1 MSVQNMWPLAFLMI
15 IPVIILLYLLKQKA
29 KDQTFSS
36 TLLWQEIYKNLEAKT
51 PFEKLK
57 QNILMY
63 LQILLM
69 LLLIFAL
76 MAPVLNKGGALQEHA
91 VVVIDNSASMQYLYE
106 GEETRLDYSKKL
118 AQREIDGLSENS
130 TVTLIVCGEKAN
142 VVYQGTD
149 KNTVKQRLKGVK
161 STLETGTLDMATNLV
176 NSLVADQSNVQVF
189 AYTDTDFDVSQWT
202 KGNEDAAL
210 VVENVYAKK
219 ENCSLDYVSYA
230 VGEKDVEILAKV
242 TNYGETDIT
251 QDVSLYVNSD
261 IADVQE
267 VTVPAKDSATIYFAN
282 QSLSVDGSV
291 TIKAELSAKDA
302 LPADNSYETVVIG
315 TSEKNILLLSEG
327 NVFLEKAL
335 SLDENVTVYK
345 SDDVSVLNQTVGE
358 NGEPFD
364 MYVFDGI
371 ALPLDFDKSQFR
383 EDAALFFIN
392 QSADFYES
400 GYIVKE
406 EEISEQ
412 MLQFTESEVT
422 AYAEDFSFGITKTF
436 SYILP
441 EGTRPFIKTA
451 DDKVVGYYG
460 TVDNRKIAVMGFDIH
475 NTDLALQTEFPI
487 VMSQLADWLL
497 GTATS
502 VQEIVNFPVS
512 EESDV
517 EPVKE
522 LTIEGTKDNRKTGGR
537 ALRNMLLILAIILL
551 FVEWIIYVYQVNSSK
566 KKQYLVVRSFVLL
579 CIILAIAGISV
590 SKKQIKTQTIFLV
603 DISDSMSGN
612 ISSVEEYLGDT
623 LARMPEKNMAGI
635 VVFGKDT
642 AIDRFVSDK
651 KTFDAFTSKPVTIA
665 TNIEKAVTA
674 ACGMFDEGVT
684 KRLVLIT
691 DGSENEGSMNLAATT
706 LKGGDIELYTIAM
719 EDSVSGNKEVYI
731 DGLQLPAVVH
741 VGDHYNVSVSVT
753 SNVET
758 NAVLSLYSG
767 RLAKGQQ
774 HIRLNKGKNQFI
786 FEDVCEEGTIAE
798 YKAVIEPEEDTIL
811 VNNTYVN
818 FSEIK
823 SAPIVLLIEGTTGEG
838 QEFEKV
844 LKAANIAYD
853 TVSPAAAPT
862 ALSELN
868 KYKAVI
874 TLNVHY
880 DDLRTG
886 FVDVLDSYVKDYAGG
901 YICIGGDNSFAL
913 GNYRGTK
920 LEAMLPVNVDLQ
932 GEKEVPKMAMTFV
945 IDQSGSMTTPSEN
958 GGSVTGLDLAKQ
970 AAVAGVDALRGQ
982 DEAGVLAFDDK
993 YNWVVSPQLV
1003 TDPEDLKDKI
1013 RTIGYGGGTSIYPAF
1028 QEAYLKTLPSDAKL
1042 KHIVLLTD
1050 GQDGFNQYDD
1060 LLERINAAGITV
1072 STVAVGRDSDQDTL
1086 SKIAK
1091 ACGGRYY
1098 YTDVNNAIPRIFAQ
1112 EVYLSTNT
1120 YLLNEEFYPTIT
1132 SDHEILTDVLD
1143 EGCPALMGYIA
1154 ATPKMTADVILQS
1167 DREDPILSTWQYG
1180 LGRTVAWNSD
1190 GNNVWT
1196 AQYATWEN
1204 YPMLWSNIIHYVV
1217 SDTDLGD
1224 DNLEIT
1230 KEGNAAVIRY
1240 DTKQYDKDT
1249 KVVAVISDEN
1259 GTAKEVVLDATSP
1272 GSFETRVDLDEIGV
1286 YSVSLRKMK
1295 GDDIEKNYNRGYAN
1309 QYSAEYQFTDS
1320 KTDLETF
1327 TKQAGGT
1334 TFSLDDNV
1342 WELQSEEVKASVSLT
1357 ILLLILAMVLFLLDI
1372 ILRRFSIDYVAFF
1385 VRIKD
1390 RFMQRV
1396 GVRKERKRLEKQKRK
1411 QEKKAIKEQD
1421 VLYEPAKDEKQKTE
1435 KKALKDKKEKKAGA
1449 NKKDAASE
1457 KLNMNELLKKKQ
1469 DRNEKM

>member
-1 MSVQNMWPLAFLMI
+1 MSVQNMWPLAFLVMVPI
-15 IPVIILLYLLKQKA
+15 IVLLYLLKQKA

-36 TLLWQEIYKNLEAKT
+36 ILLWQEIYKNLEAKT

-63 LQILLM
+63 LQIFLM

-76 MAPVLNKGGALQEHA
+76 MAPVLNKGGMVQEHA
-91 VVVIDNSASMQYLYE
+91 VLVIDNSASMQYLQE
-106 GEETRLDYSKKL
+106 GEESRLDYSKKL
-118 AQREIDGLSENS
+118 AEHEIDGLSENS
-130 TVTLIVCGEKAN
+130 TVTLIVCNAKAN

-149 KNTVKQRLKGVK
+149 KNTVKHRLQEIEP
-161 STLETGTLDMATNLV
+161 TFDTGNLDLATGLV
-176 NSLVADQSNVQVF
+176 NSIVAEKSNVQVF
-189 AYTDTDFDVSQWT
+189 AYTDTDFDASQWT
-202 KGNEDAAL
+202 KGNADAAL

-267 VTVPAKDSATIYFAN
+267 VTVPAKDSASIYFAN

-302 LPADNSYETVVIG
+302 LPADNSYETVVTG

-371 ALPLDFDKSQFR
+371 ALPLDFDKSQLR

-579 CIILAIAGISV
+579 CIIFAIAGISV

-623 LARMPEKNMAGI
+623 LARMPEKNTAGI

-798 YKAVIEPEEDTIL
+798 YKAVIEPEDDTIL

-823 SAPIVLLIEGTTGEG
+823 SAPKVLLVEGTQGEG
-838 QEFEKV
+838 KEFEKV
-844 LKAANIAYD
+844 LGAANIAYD
-853 TVSPAAAPT
+853 TVSPAAAPIT
-862 ALSELN
+862 LSELN

-874 TLNVHY
+874 TLNAHY
-880 DDLRTG
+880 DDMRTG

-920 LEAMLPVNVDLQ
+920 LEEMLPVNMDLQ

-945 IDQSGSMTTPSEN
+945 IDQSGSMTTPSED

-1028 QEAYLKTLPSDAKL
+1028 QEAYLKMLPSDAKL

-1050 GQDGFNQYDD
+1050 GQDGFNQYND

-1072 STVAVGRDSDQDTL
+1072 STVAVGADSDQDTL
-1086 SKIAK
+1086 SRIAD

-1132 SDHEILTDVLD
+1132 SNHEILTDVLD

-1196 AQYATWEN
+1196 AQYATWDN

-1230 KEGNAAVIRY
+1230 KEGNAAVIAY
-1240 DTKQYDKDT
+1240 DTKKYDKDT

-1259 GTAKEVVLDATSP
+1259 GTSKEVVLDAISP
-1272 GSFETRVDLDEIGV
+1272 GSFEAKVDMDAVGV

-1295 GDDIEKNYNRGYAN
+1295 GDDIEKNYNHGYAN

-1327 TKQAGGT
+1327 TKQAGGS
-1334 TFSLDDNV
+1334 TFTMKEHIWDIKS
-1342 WELQSEEVKASVSLT
+1342 QEVKASVSLT
-1357 ILLLILAMVLFLLDI
+1357 IPLLILAIIIFLADI
-1372 ILRRFSIDYVAFF
+1372 ILRRFSIDYAAYF
-1385 VRIKD
+1385 VKIKERITH
-1390 RFMQRV
+1390 RFII
-1396 GVRKERKRLEKQKRK
+1396 RKERKK
-1411 QEKKAIKEQD
+1411 QEKEKRMQENMKQEQQKESQQAIK
-1421 VLYEPAKDEKQKTE
+1421 PAKKQH
-1435 KKALKDKKEKKAGA
+1435 KKEKKTDV
-1449 NKKDAASE
+1449 KKQDAQPE
-1457 KLNMNELLKKKQ
+1457 MLNMNELLKKKQ
-1469 DRNEKM
+1469 DRNR